1 MGFRSNMNRR
11 KESEIF
17 FSPNETSRALVPTGY
32 VAYIPT
38 FLKWFLRLLC
48 YKIHHN
54 WRLIQKYPSLA
65 SIGTSP
71 MHAKMFF
78 DNNLFFKQ
86 ILCGNP
92 EIFWQMLLSPV

>member
-1 MGFRSNMNRR
+1 MSFRSNMKRR

-32 VAYIPT
+32 AVFKPT
-38 FLKWFLRLLC
+38 FLKWSLKPLC
-48 YKIHHN
+48 WKIQYN
-54 WRLIQKYPSLA
+54 WRFVQKSPSLA
-65 SIGTSP
+65 SIVTSP
-71 MHAKMFF
+71 MHAKVFF
-78 DNNLFFKQ
+78 DNNLFFKK